1 MAKNDPW
8 GVTTISNGT
17 RAASE
22 TNNETTTSIEE
33 TDTKRNTV
41 TVFGDNFVDID
52 SSDKNANLSS
62 IEKEDKLADSFEP
75 LQDSKEYI
83 DRLEVKLR
91 KLQKVSLQKA
101 LSERKSDEA
110 RRLLDAR
117 LQRLDILSS
126 ATSTY
131 SESNIE
137 EEVEDNPMLRR
148 LYPDRQAVNI
158 SELEKLLDADSLQKL
173 VEELNDCEEE
183 IKEHSEETAASESG
197 IDKQS

>member
-17 RAASE
+17 KVASE

-52 SSDKNANLSS
+52 SSDKNANISS
-62 IEKEDKLADSFEP
+62 IEKEDKLSDSFEP

-148 LYPDRQAVNI
+148 LCPDRQAVNI

>member
-8 GVTTISNGT
+8 GVTNISNGT
-17 RAASE
+17 RGVSE